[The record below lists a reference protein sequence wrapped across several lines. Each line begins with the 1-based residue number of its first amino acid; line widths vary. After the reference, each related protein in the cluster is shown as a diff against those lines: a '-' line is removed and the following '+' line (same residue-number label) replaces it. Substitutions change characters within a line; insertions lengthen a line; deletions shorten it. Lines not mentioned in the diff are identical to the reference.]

1 MKEKLRN
8 NKVIFALLWL
18 EGAVISLN
26 TAAVAAVIPAIA
38 KDLGKNS
45 FEIARIISFYMI
57 PYGITALIYAPLV
70 KRYPVKAIKAAS
82 LFIFALASLIGGL
95 SNSAGQLLLS
105 RAFAGIAASATTP
118 IALILIG
125 ELAPKET
132 RGRLVGA
139 FFSATFIASFTG
151 VFLSGFISWR
161 YLFILPAALGA
172 VNLVL
177 VLWFFDFKSISQYD
191 YSRALFNNR
200 RDPVTTGEVSYGKV
214 LKDKR
219 IFSIFA
225 YILILSMVYHGIYNW
240 LGVYFSSLNFKQLQV
255 SLLLSLVGFSGIF
268 GQPFGGWVTD
278 KKGRVFAATLG
289 LSGLSLVTFL
299 LIKPNSIYYLA
310 FLLLAF
316 GISWTMNHNAVS
328 TVLTDFPDKLRPE
341 LASLNSAVR
350 FASGGLGVSLAGV
363 FMQRSFSLTFL
374 GLGVIIL
381 ILAMASNKILKVT

>member
-1 MKEKLRN
+1 MKEKLKS
-8 NKVIFALLWL
+8 NKIFFALLWL
-18 EGAVISLN
+18 EGAVVSLN
-26 TAAVAAVIPAIA
+26 TAAMTAVIPAIA

-45 FEIARIISFYMI
+45 FEAARIIPFYMI
-57 PYGITALIYAPLV
+57 PYGIAALIYAPLV
-70 KRYPVKAIKAAS
+70 KRYPVKAIKMVS

-95 SNSAGQLLLS
+95 SNSVGQLFLS

-132 RGRLVGA
+132 RGRMVGA
-139 FFSATFIASFTG
+139 FFSATFIVSFLG
-151 VFLSGFISWR
+151 VFLSGVLPWR
-161 YLFILPAALGA
+161 QLFILPAVFAA
-172 VNLVL
+172 INLIL
-177 VLWFFDFKSISQYD
+177 VILLFDFKSKSNYD
-191 YSRALFNNR
+191 FDVNYLH
-200 RDPVTTGEVSYGKV
+200 V
-214 LKDKR
+214 LKDVRISR
-219 IFSIFA
+219 IFV
-225 YILILSMVYHGIYNW
+225 YILVLSLIYHGIYNW

-289 LSGLSLVTFL
+289 LCGLSLITFL
-299 LIKPNSIYYLA
+299 LMKPFSFYYLA
-310 FLLLAF
+310 FLLLVF

-341 LASLNSAVR
+341 LASLNSAAR
-350 FASGGLGVSLAGV
+350 FVSGGLGVGLAGV

-374 GLGVIIL
+374 GLGIIVL
-381 ILAMASNKILKVT
+381 ILAIMTNKILRWR

>member
-1 MKEKLRN
+1 MKEKPRN
-8 NKVIFALLWL
+8 NKAIFALLWL

-70 KRYPVKAIKAAS
+70 KRYPVKAIKAVS

-95 SNSAGQLLLS
+95 SNSAGQLFLS

-151 VFLSGFISWR
+151 VFLSGIISWR

-191 YSRALFNNR
+191 Y
-200 RDPVTTGEVSYGKV
+200 EVSYVKV
-214 LKDKR
+214 LKDRR
-219 IFSIFA
+219 IFSIFG
-225 YILILSMVYHGIYNW
+225 YILVLSIVYHGIYNW

-278 KKGRVFAATLG
+278 KKGRAFAATLG

-299 LIKPNSIYYLA
+299 LVKPTSIYYLA

-350 FASGGLGVSLAGV
+350 FVSGGLGVALAGI
-363 FMQRSFSLTFL
+363 FITRASFGITFL
-374 GLGVIIL
+374 GLGIIIL
-381 ILAMASNKILKVT
+381 CLAVATNRILNFSQ

>member
-1 MKEKLRN
+1 LKEKLRN
-8 NKVIFALLWL
+8 NKAIFALLWL

-45 FEIARIISFYMI
+45 FEIVRIISFYMI

-70 KRYPVKAIKAAS
+70 KRYPIKAIKAAS
-82 LFIFALASLIGGL
+82 LFIFTLASLIGGL
-95 SNSAGQLLLS
+95 SNSAGQLFLS

-132 RGRLVGA
+132 RGRLVGF

-151 VFLSGFISWR
+151 VFLSGIISWR

-191 YSRALFNNR
+191 Y
-200 RDPVTTGEVSYGKV
+200 EVSYGKV
-214 LKDKR
+214 LKDRR
-219 IFSIFA
+219 IFRIFA

-240 LGVYFSSLNFKQLQV
+240 LGVYFSHLNFKQLQV

-278 KKGRVFAATLG
+278 KKGRAFAATLG
-289 LSGLSLVTFL
+289 LSGLSLITFL

-350 FASGGLGVSLAGV
+350 FVSGGLGVALAGI
-363 FMQRSFSLTFL
+363 FITRASFGITFL
-374 GLGVIIL
+374 GLGIIIL
-381 ILAMASNKILKVT
+381 CLAVATNRILNFSQ